1 MLIFVGIH
9 LRVFV
14 RPLCFFVNP
23 FVKLLVIVE
32 SDYGPVDVPN
42 LGNHVKSF
50 VFALIVLCI
59 SFYCILYLWT
69 YIFSLFIGLHL
80 WEFCPIFLNNW
91 YQSSR
96 LILGVNHGW

>member
-1 MLIFVGIH
+1 M
-9 LRVFV
+9 

-50 VFALIVLCI
+50 VFA
-59 SFYCILYLWT
+59 
-69 YIFSLFIGLHL
+69 
-80 WEFCPIFLNNW
+80 
-91 YQSSR
+91 
-96 LILGVNHGW
+96 